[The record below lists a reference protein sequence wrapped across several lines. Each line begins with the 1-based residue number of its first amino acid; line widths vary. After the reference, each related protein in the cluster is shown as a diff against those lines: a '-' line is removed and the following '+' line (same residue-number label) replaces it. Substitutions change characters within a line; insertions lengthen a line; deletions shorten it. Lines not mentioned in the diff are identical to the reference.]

1 MMKVSKHIFI
11 LLMLALVGCS
21 GGDEG
26 SQPAPLVKTLVV
38 GSDQASVQRS
48 FPGRVIAGQRAD
60 LSFQIAGTLSEL
72 PVKDGQRVTQ
82 GQMLAKLDARDFQSR
97 YDAAKATLETATLN
111 FERGKKLV
119 ASGTIAQVHFDELRT
134 KYEIAKSEEG
144 IAAKALADTVMSSPF
159 AGMVARVYV
168 DNFQEVQAKA
178 TIMTVQDIEDIDII
192 IDVPERDIINRPRV
206 NEGLPAGPRKLDDGY
221 VVFDGIPNQQF
232 EVVIKEYAAEAD
244 PTTQTYRVRLS
255 MKAPANVSLLPGM
268 TANLV
273 MKQQAASSS
282 SLSLPAKAVAVDA
295 QGKFYVWVVS
305 EDMKVTRVPV
315 EAGEMMGDNILIR
328 SGLVP
333 GQRVVV
339 AGLPFLEEGM
349 TVRLFTNT
357 Y

>member
-11 LLMLALVGCS
+11 ILMLSLLGCS
-21 GGDEG
+21 GGHE
-26 SQPAPLVKTLVV
+26 STPPAPLVKTVVV
-38 GSDQASVQRS
+38 GGEHGGVQRS

-60 LSFQIAGTLSEL
+60 LSFQISGTLSEL
-72 PVKDGQRVTQ
+72 PVKDGQRINQ
-82 GQMLAKLDARDFQSR
+82 GQVLAKLNARDFQSR
-97 YDAAKATLETATLN
+97 YDAAKSTLETATLN

-134 KYEIAKSEEG
+134 KYEVAKSEEG
-144 IAAKALADTVMSSPF
+144 IAAKALADTVMAAPF
-159 AGMVARVYV
+159 TGMIARVYV
-168 DNFQEVQAKA
+168 DNFQEIQAKEK
-178 TIMTVQDIEDIDII
+178 IMTVQDIEDIDII
-192 IDVPERDIINRPRV
+192 IDVPERDIISRPRI
-206 NEGLPAGPRKLDDGY
+206 NDGLPPGPRKLEDGY

-232 EVVIKEYAAEAD
+232 DVVIKEYAAEAD

-273 MKQQAASSS
+273 MKQQAHADSG
-282 SLSLPAKAVAVDA
+282 LSLPAKAVAVDA
-295 QGKFYVWVVS
+295 EGKFYVWVVGD
-305 EDMKVTRVPV
+305 DMKVSKAPV
-315 EAGEMMGDNILIR
+315 QVGEMMGDNILVR
-328 SGLVP
+328 SGITA

-339 AGLPFLEEGM
+339 AGLSSLEEGM